1 MEPISSMLRSPI
13 SALSGPALI
22 LLLIAIFW
30 LRAGS
35 MHTLIERVWRLAAGK
50 ADVGDAKLKEFIQVT
65 KDLERFRFMYGVKIE
80 TTHDL
85 YRFFE
90 WLNKYKI
97 GVGLAQKSK
106 RWIDIKSAEI
116 INPPSFKHMAAQ
128 CSTLLISIPLVL
140 ACSQLIMAHS
150 TLLQIKS
157 SGTSFITDGKSSKY
171 WANWW
176 RLEDV
181 KCSTTSAPH
190 NQNSGMSDADTGLI
204 CQLIKDGEIKPVVED
219 SIRLQKAI
227 GMVLGSMSLIWLTL
241 TFIRINAFD
250 AATKIKKIVEEH
262 TDKLEVSTAPSVDE
276 ILVGRRTHKP
286 KNTIP
291 SPSIDAETLGLLT
304 PPND

>member
-35 MHTLIERVWRLAAGK
+35 MHTLFERVWRLAAGK

-85 YRFFE
+85 YRLFE

-116 INPPSFKHMAAQ
+116 INPPSFKHIAAQ
-128 CSTLLISIPLVL
+128 CSTLLISIPLVF
-140 ACSQLIMAHS
+140 ACGQLIVAHS

-157 SGTSFITDGKSSKY
+157 SGASFITDGKSSKY
-171 WANWW
+171 WEKWW

-181 KCSTTSAPH
+181 KCSTTSVPQ
-190 NQNSGMSDADTGLI
+190 NQNSGMSDADAGLI
-204 CQLIKDGEIKPVVED
+204 CQLMKDGEIKPVVED
-219 SIRLQKAI
+219 SIRLQKAT

-250 AATKIKKIVEEH
+250 AAIKIKKIVEEH
-262 TDKLEVSTAPSVDE
+262 TDIPEVSTAPSVDE
-276 ILVGRRTHKP
+276 ILVKRRTRKP

-291 SPSIDAETLGLLT
+291 SPNIDAEALGSLT